1 MALAEAG
8 IQLYAGV
15 AGSADAAA
23 KAPQAVWNM
32 ILMRAAT
39 ITITTTGKA
48 MTVTAMAVESI
59 HAIKHKLQR
68 K

>member
-1 MALAEAG
+1 MP
-8 IQLYAGV
+8 V
-15 AGSADAAA
+15 WPAARMLQQRHW
-23 KAPQAVWNM
+23 PQAVWNM

-48 MTVTAMAVESI
+48 MTVTAIDAKSI